1 MAALSYY
8 SNWDT
13 FQPSEMMNTDTS
25 FLAQQETNLFPD
37 QFFDYDSFDELFP
50 DSSYSNEIDHLFQPN
65 DILYS
70 QNYNNNNNNNNNIP
84 NQLPYNNNN
93 NNLLTPLPDY
103 TLHTPLVEFDPFQ
116 DLKRQKLFDTY
127 NFPLHSDQLI
137 NPSLLQ
143 HNFQPEFVLPEFVAA
158 PPVYSGGSY
167 AETVTKPPPAASGG
181 GSLSA
186 QSASARQRR
195 RKITEKTHELGKLVP
210 GGQKMNT
217 AEMLQSAYK
226 YIKFLQA
233 EVGILDSMGS
243 YNHQGNGDQSE
254 LLHGLITSPLIQE
267 KLYSAEKC
275 LVPEKFVQALANDDD
290 TTLESKPQLR
300 KEINELRIIDLSN

>member
-25 FLAQQETNLFPD
+25 FLAQQETQLFPD

-50 DSSYSNEIDHLFQPN
+50 DSSYSNEIDHLFEPN

-70 QNYNNNNNNNNNIP
+70 ESYNNNIP
-84 NQLPYNNNN
+84 NQLPYNN

-116 DLKRQKLFDTY
+116 DLKRQKVFDAY
-127 NFPLHSDQLI
+127 NFPLYSDQLI
-137 NPSLLQ
+137 SPSLLQ
-143 HNFQPEFVLPEFVAA
+143 DNYQPEFVLPEFVTA

-167 AETVTKPPPAASGG
+167 AETVTKPPPASGG

-226 YIKFLQA
+226 YIKFLKA
-233 EVGILDSMGS
+233 EVGMLESMGGS
-243 YNHQGNGDQSE
+243 YNHQENGDQSE
-254 LLHGLITSPLIQE
+254 LMHGLITSPLIQE

-275 LVPEKFVQALANDDD
+275 LVPEKFVQALTNDDD
-290 TTLESKPQLR
+290 ITLQLKPQLR

>member
-8 SNWDT
+8 TNWDT
-13 FQPSEMMNTDTS
+13 FQPTEMMNTDTS
-25 FLAQQETNLFPD
+25 FLAQQETQLFPD

-50 DSSYSNEIDHLFQPN
+50 DSSYSNEIDHLFEPN

-70 QNYNNNNNNNNNIP
+70 ENYNNNNNIP

-93 NNLLTPLPDY
+93 MLTPLPDY

-127 NFPLHSDQLI
+127 NFPLHSDRLI
-137 NPSLLQ
+137 NPGLLQ
-143 HNFQPEFVLPEFVAA
+143 HNFQPEFVLPEFVTA

-167 AETVTKPPPAASGG
+167 AETVTKPPPASGG

-195 RKITEKTHELGKLVP
+195 RKITDKTHELGKLVP

-233 EVGILDSMGS
+233 EVGILESMGS
-243 YNHQGNGDQSE
+243 YNHQEKENGDQSE
-254 LLHGLITSPLIQE
+254 LMHGLITSPLIQE

-275 LVPEKFVQALANDDD
+275 MVPEKFVQALANDDD
-290 TTLESKPQLR
+290 DITLQLKPQLS
-300 KEINELRIIDLSN
+300 KEIKELRIIDLSN

>member
-13 FQPSEMMNTDTS
+13 FQPTEMMNSDTS
-25 FLAQQETNLFPD
+25 FLAQQETDLFPD

-70 QNYNNNNNNNNNIP
+70 QNYNNNNNNNIP

-116 DLKRQKLFDTY
+116 DLKRQKLFDSY

-143 HNFQPEFVLPEFVAA
+143 HTFQPEFVLPEFVTA

-167 AETVTKPPPAASGG
+167 AEIVTKPPPAASGG

-233 EVGILDSMGS
+233 EVGILDSMGGS
-243 YNHQGNGDQSE
+243 YNHQENGDQSE
-254 LLHGLITSPLIQE
+254 LMHGLITSPLIQE

-275 LVPEKFVQALANDDD
+275 LVPEKFVQALASDDI
-290 TTLESKPQLR
+290 TLESKPQLR